1 LILLLLTIVILL
13 HLLLLLLD
21 RLHLHVIVL
30 LHRLLLLIH
39 LIYLWINI
47 ILIHRLLSFSNKI
60 TLVKYDLII
69 NHFVIFYKKIK
80 KKILVN
86 LEKLKD
92 SNFACT
98 IIRKE
103 CPTKS

>member
-1 LILLLLTIVILL
+1 LVLIIVILL
-13 HLLLLLLD
+13 HLWRLLLYG
-21 RLHLHVIVL
+21 LHLHVIIL
-30 LHRLLLLIH
+30 LHRLQLLIH

-47 ILIHRLLSFSNKI
+47 ILIHSLLTFSNKI

-69 NHFVIFYKKIK
+69 NHFVIFYQKIN

-86 LEKLKD
+86 LEILKD
-92 SNFACT
+92 ANLACT
-98 IIRKE
+98 ITRKE